1 MATSDTATPYFE
13 GSMVALVT
21 PMFPDGSLDF
31 ESYKKLIDWHV
42 QEGTKAIVVVGTT
55 GESPTVNMDEHAEL
69 IEVAAKHAAGRIPII
84 AGVGGNSTSEAIQLA
99 QHAYDVGAQAG
110 LSVVPYYNRP
120 TQEGLYQHFKK
131 IVETVPLPTLLYN
144 VPGRT
149 VADMANETVVRL
161 AQVPGIIGTKEAT
174 GDIARL
180 GALLRD
186 VPEDFM
192 VISGDDPTAAALIL
206 LGGKGN
212 ISVTANVAP
221 RLMSNLCQAA
231 LDGDLATVRKY
242 NCMLADLNR
251 QLFVEANPIPVKWAL
266 AEMGRIQLGY
276 RLPMTPLSEQHHE
289 RLRQAL
295 REAGLLA

>member
-212 ISVTANVAP
+212 ISVTTNVAP

>member
-1 MATSDTATPYFE
+1 MATSDIATPYFE

-21 PMFPDGSLDF
+21 PMFPDGRLDF

-42 QEGTKAIVVVGTT
+42 QEGTKAVVVVGTT

-69 IEVAAKHAAGRIPII
+69 IEVAAKHAGDRIPVI
-84 AGVGGNSTSEAIQLA
+84 AGVGGNSTSEAIQLT
-99 QHAYDVGAQAG
+99 QHAYEVGATAG

-131 IVETVPLPTLLYN
+131 IVETVPLPMLLYN

-149 VADMANETVVRL
+149 VADMANETVLRL

-174 GDIARL
+174 GDMARL

-186 VPEDFM
+186 LPEDFM

-221 RLMSNLCQAA
+221 RLMSTLCQAA
-231 LDGDLATVRKY
+231 LDGDVAKVRKY
-242 NCMLADLNR
+242 NGMLADLNR

-276 RLPMTPLSEQHHE
+276 RLPMTPLSEQYHE
-289 RLRQAL
+289 RVRLAL

>member
-276 RLPMTPLSEQHHE
+276 RLPMTPLSEQYHE

>member
-21 PMFPDGSLDF
+21 PMFADGTLDF
-31 ESYKKLIDWHV
+31 DSYKKLIDWHI
-42 QEGTKAIVVVGTT
+42 QEGTKAIVVVGTS
-55 GESPTVNMDEHAEL
+55 GESPTVDMDEHAEV
-69 IEVAAKHAAGRIPII
+69 IEVAVKHANKRIPVI
-84 AGVGGNSTSEAIQLA
+84 AGVGGNSTAEAIQLA
-99 QHAYDVGAQAG
+99 QHAYDVGAEAG

-149 VADMANETVVRL
+149 VADMSNETVLRL

-186 VPEDFM
+186 LPESFM
-192 VISGDDPTAAALIL
+192 VISGDDPTAAALML
-206 LGGKGN
+206 LGGQGN

-221 RLMSNLCQAA
+221 KLMGALCQAA
-231 LDGDLATVRKY
+231 LDGDLPKVRKY
-242 NCMLADLNR
+242 NGMLADLNR
-251 QLFVEANPIPVKWAL
+251 LLFVEANPIPVKWAL

-276 RLPMTPLSEQHHE
+276 RLPMTPLSEQFHE
-289 RLRQAL
+289 PLRQAL
-295 REAGLLA
+295 REVGLLA

>member
-1 MATSDTATPYFE
+1 MATSDIATPYFE

-31 ESYKKLIDWHV
+31 EAYKKLIDWHV

-69 IEVAAKHAAGRIPII
+69 IEVAVTHAGDRIPVI
-84 AGVGGNSTSEAIQLA
+84 AGVGGNSTSEAIELA
-99 QHAYDVGAQAG
+99 QHAYDVGAKAG
-110 LSVVPYYNRP
+110 LSVVPYYTRP
-120 TQEGLYQHFKK
+120 TQEGMYQHFKK

-149 VADMANETVVRL
+149 SADMANETVVRL

-186 VPEDFM
+186 VPEDFL

-221 RLMSNLCQAA
+221 RLMSDLCQAA
-231 LDGDLATVRKY
+231 LEGDLAKVRKY

-251 QLFVEANPIPVKWAL
+251 LLFVEANPIPVKWAL

-289 RLRQAL
+289 RVRQAL